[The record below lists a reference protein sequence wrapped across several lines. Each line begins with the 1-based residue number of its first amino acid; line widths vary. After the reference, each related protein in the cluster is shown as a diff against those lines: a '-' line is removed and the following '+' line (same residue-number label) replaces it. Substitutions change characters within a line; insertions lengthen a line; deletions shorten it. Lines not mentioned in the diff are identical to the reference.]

1 MNGLEGWLT
10 QATRHLSKDSAEQ
23 VRAEIGEHY
32 ESAREAARHS
42 GVSAEEADRIALTAL
57 GDAGTANC
65 QYRKVLLTSREAR
78 QLREGNWESRAV
90 CSNRLMKS
98 LLFLMPASAILA
110 GELLSLR
117 GSTDLARILLVG
129 GVGMTVLFS
138 LPLLPIYTPKRA
150 RIIRYVK
157 WAVLLGML
165 TVAFGH
171 DALKLSWL
179 LLSSLWPM
187 IWIEMTRTSIRRKLP
202 VSEWPKHLYL

>member
-1 MNGLEGWLT
+1 
-10 QATRHLSKDSAEQ
+10 
-23 VRAEIGEHY
+23 VRSEIGEHY
-32 ESAREAARHS
+32 ESAREAAIND
-42 GVSAEEADRIALTAL
+42 GATTDAADRLALTAL
-57 GDAGTANC
+57 GDAKAANC
-65 QYRKVLLTSREAR
+65 QYRRVLLTSREAR
-78 QLREGNWESRAV
+78 QLRESNWESRAI
-90 CSNRLMKS
+90 CSNRLVRS

-117 GSTDLARILLVG
+117 GNTDLARILLVG
-129 GVGMTVLFS
+129 GLGMTILFS

-150 RIIRYVK
+150 RIIRCVK

-165 TVAFGH
+165 TLAFGH
-171 DALKLSWL
+171 DTIKLSWL